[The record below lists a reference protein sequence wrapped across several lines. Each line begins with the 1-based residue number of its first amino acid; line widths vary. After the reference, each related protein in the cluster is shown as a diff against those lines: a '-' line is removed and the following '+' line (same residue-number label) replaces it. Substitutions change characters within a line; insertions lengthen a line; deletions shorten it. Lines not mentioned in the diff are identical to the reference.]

1 MPQLDW
7 STYISQAFWLLV
19 CFCSLWFLLSAFVTP
34 KLADV
39 IEQRKRKINDYVQKA
54 DELNLRAQKS
64 LDKYNKTLVAAQNE
78 ARQKLDAGRNELKNK
93 LDAKTQKMAADIN
106 QKIADSELTLA
117 KEKKETLQQIEVIS
131 QDLAYAVL
139 QKIGFTEISRQNI
152 AQIAQE
158 EKNNG

>member
-1 MPQLDW
+1 M
-7 STYISQAFWLLV
+7 
-19 CFCSLWFLLSAFVTP
+19 
-34 KLADV
+34 
-39 IEQRKRKINDYVQKA
+39 
-54 DELNLRAQKS
+54 
-64 LDKYNKTLVAAQNE
+64 
-78 ARQKLDAGRNELKNK
+78 
-93 LDAKTQKMAADIN
+93 
-106 QKIADSELTLA
+106 QKIADSELALA

>member
-19 CFCSLWFLLSAFVTP
+19 CFCSLWFLLSVLVTP

-64 LDKYNKTLVAAQNE
+64 LEKYNQTLIAAQNE
-78 ARQKLDAGRNELKNK
+78 AKQKLDAGRNELKNK

-106 QKIADSELTLA
+106 QKIADSELALA